1 MEYKSKTGG
10 YSAFLNIIIW
20 GTIWGIFEIT
30 IGYFLHSISF
40 TYTWIIW
47 YPFACFIMTNLYRKN
62 RRVSSILFVGI
73 LCSSIKMLNLLLP
86 GRIDKVINPAVSI
99 LFEAL
104 VMGLVIFAVNHVWG
118 KRGKNPLIK
127 AMIALFMNTGW
138 RILYLLYLL
147 FLVPDWI
154 RDISVISSM
163 EKFIPFFVTQNLIT
177 TALIFIGYQFKD
189 YIMKPVVLMEKRIS
203 SLYNMLSNRTL
214 KLIKPFMAAFMFCAN
229 IALQFILK

>member
-1 MEYKSKTGG
+1 MEYKNKAGRD
-10 YSAFLNIIIW
+10 SAFLNIIIW

-40 TYTWIIW
+40 AYTWIIW
-47 YPFACFIMTNLYRKN
+47 YPFACFIMTNVYRKN
-62 RRVSSILFVGI
+62 RRVSSIFFVGI

-118 KRGKNPLIK
+118 KRDKNPLIK

-138 RILYLLYLL
+138 RILYALYLL

-203 SLYNMLSNRTL
+203 SWCNMLSNHTL
-214 KLIKPFMAAFMFCAN
+214 KLIKPFMAAFMLCAN